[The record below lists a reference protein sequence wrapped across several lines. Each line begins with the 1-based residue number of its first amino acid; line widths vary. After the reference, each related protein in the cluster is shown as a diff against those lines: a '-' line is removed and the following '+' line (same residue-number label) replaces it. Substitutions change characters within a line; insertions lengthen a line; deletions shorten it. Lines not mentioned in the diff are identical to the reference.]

1 MDASHAFRG
10 EAIVEN
16 WRRSLEKLKICF
28 ISLGAYPLLSGTN
41 EALIGGAELQQ
52 VLLAKE
58 LVKANA
64 DVSFIVLD
72 HHQKSPEIINDI
84 RIIKSYP
91 VDTPSGIRFLKLYSL
106 WKALDQANAD
116 IYFLMWG
123 LAGIT
128 SFYSFFKNK
137 KFIYTVASDSAI
149 ERKLANP
156 KFYNYYLNKLDI
168 KRADVVIAQTIRQQ
182 EVLMRK
188 FRRESIVIKCMH
200 ILPDY
205 KPQKN
210 APSTI
215 LWVSTIRRIKQP
227 ELFLKLAKE
236 LPAYRFQMVGPHAL
250 ESPEYSEEIQRLAS
264 EIPNLEFIGFVP
276 YPEIN
281 LYFDRASIFVNTS
294 SFEGFPNTFV
304 QAWARYT
311 PVISLNVD
319 PDGII
324 CKYRLGFHSKRFEQM
339 VEDVKLLLNDERL
352 REEMGMDGRRYVER
366 EHDVKHIRQ
375 KYANVFRGLLE

>member
-1 MDASHAFRG
+1 M
-10 EAIVEN
+10 EN

-28 ISLGAYPLLSGTN
+28 ISLGAYSMLSGTN

-64 DVSFIVLD
+64 DVTFVVFD
-72 HHQKSPEIINDI
+72 HHQKSPSPEIINGI

-91 VDTPSGIRFLKLYSL
+91 VDTPSGIRFSKLYFV

-116 IYFLMWG
+116 IYFLRWG

-137 KFIYTVASDSAI
+137 KFIYSVASDSAI
-149 ERKLANP
+149 DRKLANP

-188 FRRESIVIKCMH
+188 IRRESILIKSMH
-200 ILPDY
+200 ILPDG

-236 LPAYRFQMVGPHAL
+236 LPVYRFQMVGPPTWD
-250 ESPEYSEEIQRLAS
+250 SPEYSKEIQRLAS

-276 YPEIN
+276 YYEIN

-294 SFEGFPNTFV
+294 SFEGFPNTFL

-319 PDGII
+319 PDGTI
-324 CKYRLGFHSKRFEQM
+324 CKYKLGFHSKRFEQM

-352 REEMGMDGRRYVER
+352 REEMGMNGRKYVER

-375 KYANVFRGLLE
+375 KYAKVFRGLLE

>member
-1 MDASHAFRG
+1 M
-10 EAIVEN
+10 EN
-16 WRRSLEKLKICF
+16 WRESLEKLKICF
-28 ISLGAYPLLSGTN
+28 ISPVAYPLLSGTN
-41 EALIGGAELQQ
+41 EALVGGAELQQ

-64 DVSFIVLD
+64 DVTFVVLD
-72 HHQKSPEIINDI
+72 HHQKSPEIINGI

-91 VDTPSGIRFLKLYSL
+91 VDTPSGIRFSKLYFV

-116 IYFLMWG
+116 IYFLRWG

-137 KFIYTVASDSAI
+137 KFIYSVASDSAI
-149 ERKLANP
+149 DRKLANP

-188 FRRESIVIKCMH
+188 FGRESILIKSMH
-200 ILPDY
+200 ILPDC

-236 LPAYRFQMVGPHAL
+236 LPAYRFQMIGPPARD
-250 ESPEYSEEIQRLAS
+250 SPEYSKEIQRLAS
-264 EIPNLEFIGFVP
+264 DIPNLEFIGFVP
-276 YPEIN
+276 YHEIN
-281 LYFDRASIFVNTS
+281 SYFDRASIFVNTS
-294 SFEGFPNTFV
+294 SFEGFPNTFL
-304 QAWARYT
+304 QAWAAYT
-311 PVISLNVD
+311 PVVSLNID

-324 CKYRLGFHSKRFEQM
+324 CKYNLGFHSKTFEQM
-339 VEDVKLLLNDERL
+339 IEDIELLLNDEKL
-352 REEMGMDGRRYVER
+352 REKIGKIGRKYVEK
-366 EHDVKHIRQ
+366 EHDIKKIVK
-375 KYANVFRGLLE
+375 KYSRLFEELNER